1 MISNRIKQKKNC
13 RCVFLQCSLPPHFL
27 MVVLH
32 LHTFVILS
40 LVPDCESHNR
50 IVLWFLSVCPS
61 MILLLIL
68 FWKGNDLSFIPRG
81 NTGKKPKLADDVIMF
96 LRLIRDDLLLVSQPL
111 NIFSHALGSQNN
123 LAKSSVTPIHCIEED
138 MVVISELMAC

>member
-1 MISNRIKQKKNC
+1 M
-13 RCVFLQCSLPPHFL
+13 
-27 MVVLH
+27 
-32 LHTFVILS
+32 
-40 LVPDCESHNR
+40 
-50 IVLWFLSVCPS
+50 
-61 MILLLIL
+61 
-68 FWKGNDLSFIPRG
+68 SFIPRG